1 MSDIPNIEKY
11 EFGYIYLRSHV
22 SYIKSNIIKVGMT
35 SDLVN
40 RDCVY
45 ATGEEYRGKY
55 EYIYKFKYEII
66 KIVDN
71 HIKKYFKHL
80 NHYKGGSTELFKT
93 NIINELE
100 EFFNLHSYEYTKFL
114 VEDIERL
121 YKEIEDRI
129 KQDINED
136 IDDELDEN
144 LNSDYCS
151 IKPREDQIEIINKS
165 IEYFKYNDKGIL
177 ALCCGFGKTIISL
190 LILKK
195 LNVNKILVLVP
206 SVILIDQW
214 IDKIKQIFTNKKIN
228 KFDNVIKDCDIIVTI
243 YHNSKKIKDK
253 NFKFDFVVLDE
264 CHHLTSINGINDTN
278 SNFLHSLKLN
288 TKFQLSLTATCKKLK
303 NNSNTIDN
311 YNTHFFGSIIDNK
324 NIKYGIENNIITDF
338 NIQLMILDKD
348 NIEYN
353 NDILHA
359 FNNKK
364 LYIAA
369 FIALNNLK
377 LGLSKH
383 ILIYANSI
391 ENTNIII
398 NYINLFIF
406 NKIFTFGND
415 FKFISYTSKNK
426 NNINIINDYKLTIL
440 ISVYALGEGFDMPR
454 LDTVIFSENMISEIR
469 IIQSALRPCRKYLS
483 KNKALI
489 ILPMLC
495 DNFVAHSDEFKK
507 IRKTIMSMI
516 NGDELYESYMI
527 KKIKLSYYKKIKN
540 NLTYYLDIDK
550 LNIDDELKFINNIIL
565 SKNDFK
571 QLEKT
576 NDFLN
581 HEFAFSKIELIKI
594 KNIKEISN
602 FAYSNIIKTIYLN
615 INDADIIL
623 KNTSLTKGVL
633 NYNKH
638 QDPKVYYIESL
649 NLFIRGID
657 SNTAVK
663 EIICITKNLNID
675 IELHIKLSEK
685 YNNKIITY
693 P

>member
-1 MSDIPNIEKY
+1 MSDIPNVEKY
-11 EFGYIYLRSHV
+11 EFGYIYLRSHI
-22 SYIKSNIIKVGMT
+22 SYAKSNIIKVGMT
-35 SDLVN
+35 ADLVN

-55 EYIYKFKYEII
+55 EYIYKLKYEIL

-93 NIINELE
+93 DIINELE
-100 EFFNLHSYEYTKFL
+100 EFFNLYSYDYAKFS
-114 VEDIERL
+114 VEDIEKL
-121 YKEIEDRI
+121 YKEIEDKI
-129 KQDINED
+129 KQDINK
-136 IDDELDEN
+136 DDKLARSLDG
-144 LNSDYCS
+144 DYCN
-151 IKPREDQIEIINKS
+151 IEPREDQTEIINKAV
-165 IEYFKYNDKGIL
+165 EYFKYNNKGIL
-177 ALCCGFGKTIISL
+177 ALCCGFGKTILSL
-190 LILKK
+190 LLLKK
-195 LNVNKILVLVP
+195 LNVDKILILVP

-214 IDKIKQIFTNKKIN
+214 IEKIN
-228 KFDNVIKDCDIIVTI
+228 KIFINKKVDKFNKNIKDFDIIVTI
-243 YHNSKKIKDK
+243 YHNSKKLRDR

-288 TKFQLSLTATCKKLK
+288 TKYQLSLTATCKKLK
-303 NNSNTIDN
+303 KCNNAIDN
-311 YNTHFFGSIIDNK
+311 YNIEFFGNIIDNK
-324 NIKYGIENNIITDF
+324 SIKYGIENNIITDF
-338 NIQLMILDKD
+338 NIQLMILDKE

-353 NDILHA
+353 KNILCA

-391 ENTNIII
+391 ENTNILI

-415 FKFISYTSKNK
+415 FKFMSYTSKNK
-426 NNINIINDYKLTIL
+426 NNINCMEDYKLTIL
-440 ISVYALGEGFDMPR
+440 ISVYSLGEGFDLPR

-469 IIQSALRPCRKYLS
+469 IIQSALRPCRKYVS

-495 DNFVAHSDEFKK
+495 DNYVAHSDEFKK
-507 IRKTIMSMI
+507 IRKTIVSMI

-527 KKIKLSYYKKIKN
+527 KKIKLSYYKKLKN
-540 NLTYYLDIDK
+540 NITYYLDGDR
-550 LNIDDELKFINNIIL
+550 LNIEDELKFINNIIL

-571 QLEKT
+571 KLEKS
-576 NDFLN
+576 NNFLS
-581 HEFAFSKIELIKI
+581 HEFAFSQTVLIKI
-594 KNIKEISN
+594 KNIKNIEN
-602 FAYSNIIKTIYLN
+602 LKYSNIIKTIYLN
-615 INDADIIL
+615 INNAGIIL

-633 NYNKH
+633 NYNRH
-638 QDPKVYYIESL
+638 ADPKVYYIESL